1 MQKAHQNYI
10 NKLLDIGDEVPGE
23 NTKPS
28 ITKRF
33 WQYIK
38 AQRKDSSGIPILKS
52 DGKEI
57 TDSKQKADILNKQYN
72 SILIDRVR
80 TRLESPWISK

>member
-1 MQKAHQNYI
+1 MRKAHQNCM
-10 NKLLDIGDEVPGE
+10 NKLLEVDYDVPGE
-23 NTKPS
+23 NTKRS

-38 AQRKDSSGIPILKS
+38 AKRKDSSGIPILKS
-52 DGKEI
+52 DRKEI

-72 SILIDRVR
+72 SVFIDRVR
-80 TRLESPWISK
+80 TRL